1 MSGEAAISITKPPRK
16 RQARSLRT
24 QQRLLDAAVAAF
36 SESGFKATS
45 TRNIAQRAGVH
56 HPLIAY
62 HFKSKDALWRAA
74 ADRVFGQLQ
83 LRLAETAAAS
93 TAVSRKARMAAL
105 IRAYAHY
112 AAEQPA
118 LHRMLVLE
126 TGLGGPRLEWLVHK
140 YLRPF
145 VTTMTTDMRE
155 LQKQGV
161 AAHGHPALLV
171 NMIRVIGAG
180 LPALMHEVKRSSN
193 VDLITARG
201 IDAMADLVIAVFLPG
216 DATEDV
222 TQARGH
228 APDPGRPA

>member
-1 MSGEAAISITKPPRK
+1 LIGEAAATVEKPPRK

-36 SESGFKATS
+36 SDSGFKATS

-74 ADRVFGQLQ
+74 ADRVFGQLEA
-83 LRLAETAAAS
+83 RLAEVQAAAVD
-93 TAVSRKARMAAL
+93 ASRKARMAAL
-105 IRAYAHY
+105 IHAYAHY
-112 AAEQPA
+112 AAREPA

-126 TGLGGPRLEWLVHK
+126 AGQSSPRLDWLVHK

-145 VTTMTTDMRE
+145 VTTMTADLRE
-155 LQKQGV
+155 LQRDGI

-171 NMIRVIGAG
+171 NMIRVIAAG
-180 LPALMHEVKRSSN
+180 LPALMYEVKKSSN
-193 VDLITARG
+193 VDLLSVSG
-201 IDAMADLVIAVFLPG
+201 IDAMADLIVNVFLPG
-216 DATEDV
+216 EGAAD
-222 TQARGH
+222 
-228 APDPGRPA
+228 

>member
-1 MSGEAAISITKPPRK
+1 MTGEAAATVEKPPRK
-16 RQARSLRT
+16 RQERSLRT

-36 SESGFKATS
+36 SDSGFKATS

-74 ADRVFGQLQ
+74 ADRVFG
-83 LRLAETAAAS
+83 RLEARLTEALAAVTGA
-93 TAVSRKARMAAL
+93 SRKARMAAL

-112 AAEQPA
+112 AAGEPA

-126 TGLGGPRLEWLVHK
+126 TGQAGPRLDWLVHK

-145 VTTMTTDMRE
+145 VTTMTADLRE
-155 LQKQGV
+155 LQRDGI

-171 NMIRVIGAG
+171 NMIRVIAAG
-180 LPALMHEVKRSSN
+180 LPALMYEVKKSSN
-193 VDLITARG
+193 VDLLSVTG
-201 IDAMADLVIAVFLPG
+201 IDAMADLIVSVFLPG
-216 DATEDV
+216 DP
-222 TQARGH
+222 
-228 APDPGRPA
+228 APDPGN